1 MHMLSK
7 NQLGF
12 LYMFMSICA
21 FSLMD
26 VIVKWSVD
34 YPIGQVLFF
43 RGFFGIIFYFF
54 VIPRERINNF
64 YQTKRPGLHALRC
77 LAGLIAL
84 ISIFIALRKLPLAT
98 VVSISFAAPIFTTI
112 LSIFLLSEKVGI
124 FRWLAVIIGFIGI
137 LIITEPGISELNI
150 YYIFPIIFCLGLSY
164 VAITIRQLSTSEPAW
179 LISFYFSLSITFLS
193 FLTIPQGWVMPS
205 LNHFILLSLI
215 GIFGGVANLWLSLS
229 YKYSE
234 VSLVTPLKYLALV
247 FAVIFGYFIWEE
259 VPTIK
264 TILGAFLVII
274 STLIIFRR
282 EIYNK
287 NIITSKAMND

>member
-1 MHMLSK
+1 MLSK

-12 LYMFMSICA
+12 LYMFLSIIG

-34 YPIGQVLFF
+34 YPVGQVLFF

-54 VIPRERINNF
+54 IIPRERLHDF
-64 YQTKRPGLHALRC
+64 YKTKRPGLHSLRC
-77 LAGLIAL
+77 LAGLIA
-84 ISIFIALRKLPLAT
+84 IIAIFIALRKLPLAT

-124 FRWLAVIIGFIGI
+124 YRWLAVIVGFIGI
-137 LIITEPGISELNI
+137 LIITEPGISNLNI

-164 VAITIRQLSTSEPAW
+164 VAITLRQLSTTEPVW
-179 LISFYFSLSITFLS
+179 LISLFFSIAITFLS
-193 FLTIPQGWVMPS
+193 FLTLPFGWVMPS
-205 LNHFILLSLI
+205 FNHFLILSLV
-215 GIFGGVANLWLSLS
+215 GIFGGVSNLWLSQS

-234 VSLVTPLKYLALV
+234 VSLVTPLKYLTLV
-247 FAVIFGYFIWEE
+247 FAIIFGYFIWDEI
-259 VPTIK
+259 PTIK
-264 TILGAFLVII
+264 TLIGALLVIV

-282 EIYNK
+282 EIYK
-287 NIITSKAMND
+287 KKIITSRPIND

>member
-1 MHMLSK
+1 MLTK

-26 VIVKWSVD
+26 IIVKWSVD

-54 VIPRERINNF
+54 VIPRNRLHNF
-64 YQTKRPGLHALRC
+64 YKTKRSGLHLLRC
-77 LAGLIAL
+77 ISGLIAL
-84 ISIFIALRKLPLAT
+84 VSIFIALRELPLAT

-112 LSIFLLSEKVGI
+112 FSIFLLSEKVGV
-124 FRWLAVIIGFIGI
+124 FRWLAVIVGFVGI

-164 VAITIRQLSTSEPAW
+164 VAITIRQLSSTEPVW
-179 LISFYFSLSITFLS
+179 LISFYFSLSITLLS
-193 FLTIPQGWVMPS
+193 FFTIPQGWVLPS
-205 LNHFILLSLI
+205 LGHTILLCLV
-215 GIFGGVANLWLSLS
+215 GIFGGVANLWLSQS

-247 FAVIFGYFIWEE
+247 FAIIFGYFIWDEI
-259 VPTIK
+259 PTIK
-264 TILGAFLVII
+264 TLIGSLLVIV
-274 STLIIFRR
+274 STLIIFKR
-282 EIYNK
+282 EIYK
-287 NIITSKAMND
+287 KKIIGSETLND